1 MDKAASPSTLRQDV
15 LNVIWNGYP
24 YFAGSWKGV
33 DRDFAAI
40 GQNSGLSGAVVEQL
54 NNIAVTQQAIW
65 ALTDSRPGA
74 GNTQSYVN
82 ALIAASQKNPA
93 PANFGLDLY
102 DGSAAKS
109 TTAGKKMTNL
119 VAVSAAQQKPASIKL
134 SHRWLDEKRSA
145 ADWRE
150 NAVAVFRALSGKMQQ
165 QTLSHWQPMRSTKPL
180 AMWHSLSLTT
190 SRAIALCQC

>member
-102 DGSAAKS
+102 DGSARQEHHSRQEDDKS
-109 TTAGKKMTNL
+109 RRCVG
-119 VAVSAAQQKPASIKL
+119 SAAEACEHQA
-134 SHRWLDEKRSA
+134 
-145 ADWRE
+145 
-150 NAVAVFRALSGKMQQ
+150 
-165 QTLSHWQPMRSTKPL
+165 QPSL
-180 AMWHSLSLTT
+180 AG
-190 SRAIALCQC
+190 